1 MSENKFAGQVALVT
15 GASRGIGAAIAL
27 ELVSLLQLVDPQSLF
42 DNEQH
47 ATPALGM
54 LLNQLQHRLR
64 QLSDSITLSYFNHA
78 QQHSAWQSF

>member
-1 MSENKFAGQVALVT
+1 MLSPEQ
-15 GASRGIGAAIAL
+15 RIAL
-27 ELVSLLQLVDPQSLF
+27 ELVSLLQLVEPQSLF
-42 DNEQH
+42 DSEQH